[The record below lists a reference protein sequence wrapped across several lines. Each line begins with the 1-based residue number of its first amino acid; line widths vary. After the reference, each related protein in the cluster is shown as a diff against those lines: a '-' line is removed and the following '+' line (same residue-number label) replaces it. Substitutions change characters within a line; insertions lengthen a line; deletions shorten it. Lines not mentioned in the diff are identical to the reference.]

1 MCRCKCYV
9 DLYILQSIYI
19 SVAKGTSSVPFYV
32 DVCPGFGWDRV
43 NFLTAGTAV
52 CFGFAI
58 EFLLTTHW
66 LLTNAYP
73 KSRTFWCLMLS
84 QRGSAQ
90 GAGGAWPGQV
100 T

>member
-43 NFLTAGTAV
+43 NFLTHSWYSCV
-52 CFGFAI
+52 
-58 EFLLTTHW
+58 
-66 LLTNAYP
+66 
-73 KSRTFWCLMLS
+73 FWICHRILVDNTL
-84 QRGSAQ
+84 A
-90 GAGGAWPGQV
+90 AN
-100 T
+100 